1 MIASQI
7 VGVQPMTGPTGQI
20 FTLLVKDHIPEKFR
34 ILSKEDYDEN
44 CHVPNGYCVVETSD
58 AIRLWIEE
66 QDISLWKPV
75 DDIHSGWR
83 YVISNGLFTI
93 LTLKWS

>member
-20 FTLLVKDHIPEKFR
+20 FTMRATYLKNFRLL
-34 ILSKEDYDEN
+34 STNDYDEN
-44 CHVPNGYCVVETSD
+44 VHVPNGYCVVQVDTVVKN
-58 AIRLWIEE
+58 WIEE
-66 QDISLWKPV
+66 QNISLWKPV